1 MARRI
6 RCVLGALAVLI
17 TAGCDTAPQLSS
29 GSRWDRP
36 SGQDFSHLPMAAT
49 RDTQIE
55 TLNRI
60 LSASQLS
67 PVDRTVYLSIRAFQ
81 LSRVG
86 RDADSQKDVAEMGK
100 LLPNI
105 WQVVLS
111 STQPELAGGG
121 DRAAAL
127 RTLEYGLQRKPGDP
141 WLTVA
146 QAQVNMQIAEFPRAL
161 GLLDGAVAGASSEAE
176 RRTAFYYRG
185 HANFNLGNY
194 QQAADDFDGSLVG
207 RKTLRAR
214 IAPVLWRYAA
224 QVHTK
229 RDARTLLARELG
241 NENLYQW
248 PAPIGRFLL
257 GGLTPGELEIVAE
270 SDESAKHTNGKC
282 PAAFFI
288 GMDALRRGDR
298 QHAREQFQLAQARCP
313 TVSELNWAAS
323 SELKRL

>member
-1 MARRI
+1 MASRA
-6 RCVLGALAVLI
+6 RCILGALIVLAAA
-17 TAGCDTAPQLSS
+17 AGDSAAQYSSSHDWDTAARDFGRSS
-29 GSRWDRP
+29 DAR
-36 SGQDFSHLPMAAT
+36 T
-49 RDTQIE
+49 RNAPLEALDK
-55 TLNRI
+55 I

-86 RDADSQKDVAEMGK
+86 READSQKDVAEMGK
-100 LLPNI
+100 LLPSI

-146 QAQVNMQIAEFPRAL
+146 QAQVNMQIADFPRAL
-161 GLLDGAVAGASSEAE
+161 SLLDAALAAASNEAE

-185 HANFNLGNY
+185 HAHFNLGNFR
-194 QQAADDFDGSLVG
+194 QASDDFGGALVG
-207 RKTLRAR
+207 RKTVAERLPAL
-214 IAPVLWRYAA
+214 LWRYAA
-224 QVHTK
+224 QVHT
-229 RDARTLLARELG
+229 RQDARALLREELG
-241 NENLYQW
+241 KEDLSEW
-248 PAPIGRFLL
+248 PGPIVHFLFGR
-257 GGLTPGELEIVAE
+257 LTPGQLEVVAE
-270 SDESAKHTNGKC
+270 SDESAKRTNGKC
-282 PAAFFI
+282 PAAFFV

-313 TVSELNWAAS
+313 TVSELNWATT
-323 SELKRL
+323 SELRRL